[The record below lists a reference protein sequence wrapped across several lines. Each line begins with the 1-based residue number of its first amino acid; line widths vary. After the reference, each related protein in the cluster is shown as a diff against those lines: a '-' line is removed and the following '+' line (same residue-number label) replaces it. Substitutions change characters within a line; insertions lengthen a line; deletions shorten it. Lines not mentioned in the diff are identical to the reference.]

1 MASHLAT
8 DRGQTLLRVPG
19 WRWPLAPVIALPL
32 ALFAFALRHT
42 PAALA
47 GTPWEA
53 TIRWLPALGLSL
65 QLRLDSLSLIFTLLV
80 TGIGTL
86 VMAYSIPYMQGEYGL
101 ARYYAS
107 LTLFM
112 LAMLGL
118 VMAGNLLLLFVCWEM
133 TSISSYLLIGFRHEE
148 AESQE
153 AALQALL
160 ITGAGGLAMLAGI
173 VLIGQVY
180 GSFDLG
186 VILAEPARLRVH
198 PWYGWALGLILAGAF
213 TKSAQVPFH
222 FWLPGAMVAP
232 TPVSAYLHSATMV
245 KAGIYLLARLAPL
258 LGGTPAWQ
266 ATLLTVGGLT
276 MLLGAW
282 QALRQHDLK
291 AILAYT
297 TISTL
302 GMMVALLGLG
312 TAAASQAALVTL
324 IAHALYKGALFLVAG
339 AIDHETGTRDVRLL
353 GGLWAYGPALGL
365 VAALAALSMA
375 GLPPTLGFVAKEL
388 GYSATLEWSARP
400 VAAGGLALLVLA
412 ANACNV
418 ALAVVLGYCVFFE
431 EAGGPWPRKPHGA
444 SWLLVL
450 PGLLLAAASWLAGLV
465 PGHLDGAIA
474 EAVGHVL
481 PGAHP
486 GHLALWH
493 GWGLPLALSVATLGS
508 GAALY
513 VLWTRR
519 PPAPRGEP
527 RWSALAAYR
536 WLVHR
541 ALPAAAAGLTRALQ
555 NGSLR
560 FYMIVILASTVVVAG
575 GTLLRSGLLGRGIV
589 GGEAYAW
596 PELLMTGLLVAA
608 ALGVVLAPTRLGAI
622 LSLGAVGSM
631 VTLLY
636 VRFRAPDLALTQLL
650 IEALT
655 VILLLQVF
663 HYLAPG
669 FEEPVRPRRA
679 ALEIVVAASVGLL
692 MAGLVL
698 VANGVQFAPPIARYY
713 LEQSVPLA
721 HGHNVVNVILVDFRG
736 YDTLGEITVLATAAI
751 GVYALLRVRR
761 RKA

>member
-8 DRGQTLLRVPG
+8 DRSKTLLRVPG
-19 WRWPLAPVIALPL
+19 WRWPLAPVL
-32 ALFAFALRHT
+32 ALALGLFGFVLRRA
-42 PAALA
+42 PAAVA

-53 TIRWLPALGLSL
+53 ALDWLPALGLSL
-65 QLRLDSLSLIFTLLV
+65 HLRLDSLSLIFALLI
-80 TGIGTL
+80 TGIGAL
-86 VMAYSIPYMQGEYGL
+86 VVAYSMPYMQGEQGL
-101 ARYYAS
+101 GRYYAS

-112 LAMLGL
+112 LAMFGL
-118 VMAGNLLLLFVCWEM
+118 VMAGNLLLLFVFWEL

-160 ITGAGGLAMLAGI
+160 VTGAGGLAMLAGI

-186 VILAEPARLRVH
+186 VILAEPTRLRAH
-198 PWYGWALGLILAGAF
+198 PLYGWALGLILAGAF
-213 TKSAQVPFH
+213 TKSAQFPFH
-222 FWLPGAMVAP
+222 FWLPKAMVAP

-245 KAGIYLLARLAPL
+245 KAGIYLLARLSPL
-258 LGGTPAWQ
+258 LGGSIAWQ
-266 ATLLTVGGLT
+266 ATLTTAGGLT

-291 AILAYT
+291 GILAYT

-312 TAAASQAALVTL
+312 TAEASQAALVTL
-324 IAHALYKGALFLVAG
+324 VAHALYKGALFLVAG
-339 AIDHETGTRDVRLL
+339 AVDHETGTRDVRLL
-353 GGLWAYGPALGL
+353 GGFWAYGPALGL

-388 GYSATLEWSARP
+388 GYSAALEWSEQAI
-400 VAAGGLALLVLA
+400 ASGGLALLVLA

-418 ALAVVLGYCVFFE
+418 ALAVVLGYRVFFGE
-431 EAGGPWPRKPHGA
+431 PGGPWPRKPHGMP
-444 SWLLVL
+444 WLLVL
-450 PGLLLAAASWLAGLV
+450 PGLLLAGASWLVGILPGL
-465 PGHLDGAIA
+465 LDGAV
-474 EAVGHVL
+474 ERAVGLVL
-481 PGAHP
+481 PGAHA

-493 GWGLPLALSVATLGS
+493 GWSLPLALSMVTLAS
-508 GAALY
+508 GAGLYAL
-513 VLWTRR
+513 WRRR
-519 PPAPRGEP
+519 PPAPCGEP
-527 RWSALAAYR
+527 RLSALAAYR
-536 WLVHR
+536 WLVYR
-541 ALPAAAAGLTRALQ
+541 ALPGAASGLTRTLQ

-560 FYMIVILASTVVVAG
+560 FYIMVILASTVLVAG
-575 GTLLRSGLLGRGIV
+575 GTLVRSGLLSRGSLSS
-589 GGEAYAW
+589 EAYAW
-596 PELLMTGLLVAA
+596 PELLMTALLVAA

-663 HYLAPG
+663 HYLPPG
-669 FEEPVRPRRA
+669 FEEHVRPRRA
-679 ALEIVVAASVGLL
+679 ALEIAVAASVGLL

-698 VANGVQFAPPIARYY
+698 MANGVQFAPPIARYY
-713 LEQSVPLA
+713 LEQSAPLA